1 MKHDRKKEIIACC
14 EGIIRDAD
22 NIAKELECNQDLE
35 IMISLNF
42 DEVPNVTITKN
53 IVPKEVIDVLMYD
66 ES

>member
-14 EGIIRDAD
+14 EDIIRNAD

>member
-14 EGIIRDAD
+14 EGIIRNAD
-22 NIAKELECNQDLE
+22 NIAKEFEYNQDLE
-35 IMISLNF
+35 ITISLNF

-53 IVPKEVIDVLMYD
+53 IVPKEVIDILMYD

>member
-14 EGIIRDAD
+14 EGIIRNAD
-22 NIAKELECNQDLE
+22 NITKELEYNQDLE
-35 IMISLNF
+35 ITISLNF

>member
-14 EGIIRDAD
+14 EDIIRNAD
-22 NIAKELECNQDLE
+22 NIAKELEYNQDLE
-35 IMISLNF
+35 ITISLNF
-42 DEVPNVTITKN
+42 DEVPNVTIMKN

>member
-14 EGIIRDAD
+14 EDIIRNAD
-22 NIAKELECNQDLE
+22 NIAKELEYNQDLE
-35 IMISLNF
+35 ITISLNF
-42 DEVPNVTITKN
+42 YEVPNVTIMKN